1 MRILATLFFVLGAAD
16 LVALDAFIGPAAL
29 AGRAAGAEGARSLSA
44 ASAPASEIAAE
55 TAPSPMPVQRAEP
68 DLPPP
73 RPLAAS
79 AAVADSV
86 PDPVPVADPDP
97 DDHPGARPHPVT
109 VHFDLDSDE
118 LGDSS
123 RASLDRV
130 ADLLEER
137 GELTAE
143 IDGHADESGTDD
155 HNQELS
161 ERRAR
166 AVADY
171 LEERGIDEARLEVRA
186 FGERDPLSGR
196 ERSRKNRRVRI
207 RFAAPQGDNEP

>member
-1 MRILATLFFVLGAAD
+1 V
-16 LVALDAFIGPAAL
+16 PA
-29 AGRAAGAEGARSLSA
+29 
-44 ASAPASEIAAE
+44 
-55 TAPSPMPVQRAEP
+55 PV
-68 DLPPP
+68 
-73 RPLAAS
+73 
-79 AAVADSV
+79 AVAESDPH
-86 PDPVPVADPDP
+86 PD
-97 DDHPGARPHPVT
+97 ARPHPVT

-137 GELTAE
+137 AELTAE

-171 LEERGIDEARLEVRA
+171 LEERGIDEARLDVRA

-207 RFAAPQGDNEP
+207 RFAAPQGDTEP

>member
-1 MRILATLFFVLGAAD
+1 MRILATLFLVLGTAD
-16 LVALDAFIGPAAL
+16 LVALDAFIGPDAL

-44 ASAPASEIAAE
+44 ASAPASDTAAE

-73 RPLAAS
+73 RPLA
-79 AAVADSV
+79 VAEADPAPI
-86 PDPVPVADPDP
+86 PDPAPDPDP
-97 DDHPGARPHPVT
+97 ADHPDARPHPVT

-123 RASLDRV
+123 RASLDRA
-130 ADLLEER
+130 ADLLDDR

-143 IDGHADESGTDD
+143 IDGHADESGADD

-171 LEERGIDEARLEVRA
+171 LEERGVEGSRLEVRA
-186 FGERDPLSGR
+186 FGERDPLSAGR
-196 ERSRKNRRVRI
+196 ERSRKNRRVEI
-207 RFAAPQGDNEP
+207 RFASGQGDSGP